1 MRILVTGALGCIGS
15 WVTKSLLDRGLDP
28 VLYDADSSLAR
39 LSLLVPSED
48 LKRVT
53 LEVGV
58 IEDTDRIKRLVREAG
73 ITHIVHL
80 AARLMPF
87 CNAYPALGG
96 LANVGGTL
104 NVFEAARDA
113 GRPVGIVYAS
123 SSTVYSA
130 TASDDGRSLTE
141 NDAANPDTLYGAF
154 KRSNEITAHACY
166 RSYGVSSIGLRP
178 GVIYGVGR
186 DSGISAGPSIAMK
199 AIAFDRPYVVRFSGP
214 VDLHFV
220 EDVAD
225 AFVRSLLLPQEG
237 AHVFN
242 LSGRATRV
250 QDLLSLLARLRPRS
264 SKLLRSE
271 GPQLPV
277 SHCLDD
283 SRLRSIIPEI
293 THTSLEDG
301 IEKTITA
308 FERLQDEGRLKWPL
322 SEEAA

>member
-1 MRILVTGALGCIGS
+1 
-15 WVTKSLLDRGLDP
+15 
-28 VLYDADSSLAR
+28 
-39 LSLLVPSED
+39 
-48 LKRVT
+48 
-53 LEVGV
+53 
-58 IEDTDRIKRLVREAG
+58 
-73 ITHIVHL
+73 
-80 AARLMPF
+80 MPF

-123 SSTVYSA
+123 SSTVYRA

-237 AHVFN
+237 AHI
-242 LSGRATRV
+242 STSRAGQHACRICWAYWLGFGHGV
-250 QDLLSLLARLRPRS
+250 PSCSAARDRS
-264 SKLLRSE
+264 CRFPIASTTHVCDPSFRRLHIRRWRT
-271 GPQLPV
+271 G
-277 SHCLDD
+277 
-283 SRLRSIIPEI
+283 SRR
-293 THTSLEDG
+293 
-301 IEKTITA
+301 
-308 FERLQDEGRLKWPL
+308 R
-322 SEEAA
+322 